1 MFFLGMWWS
10 FISSS
15 VAFGAVCPAISFHRA
30 PLSLPSFPLLS
41 KTSHVSVLL
50 VCMTS
55 LVSASFVSD
64 SFDMYPQELSHPS
77 PEVPTHKVIADEE
90 FFPFRDGSLD
100 LVFSNL
106 SLHWVNDL
114 PSCFR
119 QVRI

>member
-1 MFFLGMWWS
+1 
-10 FISSS
+10 
-15 VAFGAVCPAISFHRA
+15 
-30 PLSLPSFPLLS
+30 
-41 KTSHVSVLL
+41 
-50 VCMTS
+50 MTS

-64 SFDMYPQELSHPS
+64 SFDMYPQALSHPS